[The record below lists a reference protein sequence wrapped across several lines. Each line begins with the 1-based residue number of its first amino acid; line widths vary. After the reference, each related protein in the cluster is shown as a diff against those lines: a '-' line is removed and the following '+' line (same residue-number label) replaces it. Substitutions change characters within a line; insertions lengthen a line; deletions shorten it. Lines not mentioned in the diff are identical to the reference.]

1 MQNLRIGVGG
11 RGNGIDAA
19 LEEAKR
25 AEEAGF
31 QSLWFSNIFAH
42 DALTLIALAGRATE
56 RIELGTAV
64 VPTHSRHPLYMAQQ
78 ALSTNAACGGRLA
91 LGIGPSHKVV
101 IENMLGLSFEKP
113 ARHVREYVQ
122 VLKALLEEGRVK
134 HEGQVYRVQGQLHVP
149 GATPCPVLIGGLGKL
164 MRRIAGGLADGTLT
178 WMTGRRTLAEE
189 IGPDV
194 RAAAEEAG
202 RPAPRIVAALPVC
215 VTDDV
220 AAAREAIDKVLAM
233 YPSLPSYKAML
244 DLEGATRPSDI
255 ALVGDESSV
264 ADGVR
269 ALADAGVTDFNASII
284 GAGGDAKAAAERTW
298 QLMAELARGEA

>member
-1 MQNLRIGVGG
+1 
-11 RGNGIDAA
+11 
-19 LEEAKR
+19 
-25 AEEAGF
+25 
-31 QSLWFSNIFAH
+31 
-42 DALTLIALAGRATE
+42 LAGRATDS
-56 RIELGTAV
+56 IELGTAV

-78 ALSTNAACGGRLA
+78 ALTTNAACGGRLA

-122 VLKALLEEGRVK
+122 VLKALLEEGSVK
-134 HEGQVYRVQGQLHVP
+134 HEGQVYRVQGQLHAP

-215 VTDDV
+215 VTDE
-220 AAAREAIDKVLAM
+220 AEAAREAIDKVLAM
-233 YPSLPSYKAML
+233 YPTLPSYKAML

-255 ALVGDESSV
+255 ALIGDESSV

-269 ALADAGVTDFNASII
+269 ALADAGVTDFNATII
-284 GAGGDAKAAAERTW
+284 GAGGDAKAAAERSW
-298 QLMAELARGEA
+298 QLMAELARGKA

>member
-11 RGNGIDAA
+11 RGNGIDPA

-42 DALTLIALAGRATE
+42 DALTLIALAGRATG
-56 RIELGTAV
+56 RIELGSAV

-122 VLKALLEEGRVK
+122 VLKALLDEGRVK
-134 HEGQVYRVQGQLHVP
+134 HEGQVYRVQGQLRVP

-215 VTDDV
+215 VTDDE
-220 AAAREAIDKVLAM
+220 AAAREAIDKVLAT

-244 DLEGATRPSDI
+244 DLEGAMRPSDI

-269 ALADAGVTDFNASII
+269 ALADAGVTDFNATII

>member
-11 RGNGIDAA
+11 RGTSIDAT

-31 QSLWFSNIFAH
+31 QSMWFSNIFAH

-56 RIELGTAV
+56 SIELGTAV

-78 ALSTNAACGGRLA
+78 ALTTNAACGGRLA

-122 VLKALLEEGRVK
+122 VLKALLEEGSVK
-134 HEGQVYRVQGQLHVP
+134 HEGQVYRVQGQLHAP

-215 VTDDV
+215 VTDE
-220 AAAREAIDKVLAM
+220 AEAAREAIDKVLAM
-233 YPSLPSYKAML
+233 YPTLPSYKAML

-255 ALVGDESSV
+255 ALIGDESGV

-269 ALADAGVTDFNASII
+269 ALADAGVTDFNATII
-284 GAGGDAKAAAERTW
+284 GAGGDAKAAAERSW

>member
-1 MQNLRIGVGG
+1 MQNLRIGIGG
-11 RGNGIDAA
+11 RGNGIDPT

-31 QSLWFSNIFAH
+31 QSMWFSNIFSY

-134 HEGQVYRVQGQLHVP
+134 HEGEVYRVQGQLRVP

-194 RAAAEEAG
+194 RAAAEQAG

-215 VTDDV
+215 VTDDE
-220 AAAREAIDKVLAM
+220 AAAREAIDKVLAT

>member
-215 VTDDV
+215 VTDDE